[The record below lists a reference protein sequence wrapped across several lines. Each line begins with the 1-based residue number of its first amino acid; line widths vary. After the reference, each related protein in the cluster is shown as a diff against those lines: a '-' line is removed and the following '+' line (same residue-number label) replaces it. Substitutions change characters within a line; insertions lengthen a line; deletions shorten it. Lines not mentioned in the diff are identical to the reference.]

1 MTHQTPMK
9 RSLVALLLFALAL
22 TGCSTGGGA
31 RLPENS
37 GKYNQELG
45 SKFVLMDDAAQHSVT
60 SSALQEIPLPEG
72 RLEVVAVLRN
82 RVSRRIQVQVQCIFK
97 DAQGISTGDETPWK
111 DVILTEN
118 GMENVRFTSINAQAR
133 AYTVRVRQSR

>member
-1 MTHQTPMK
+1 MK
-9 RSLVALLLFALAL
+9 RSLVSLLLLALAL

-37 GKYNQELG
+37 GGNNQELG

-60 SSALQEIPLPEG
+60 SSALQERSLPDG

-82 RVSRRIQVQVQCIFK
+82 RESRRIQVQVQCVFK
-97 DAQGISTGDETPWK
+97 DAQGISTGDETAWQ
-111 DVILTEN
+111 DIILTEN
-118 GMENVRFTSINAQAR
+118 GMENVRFSSMNALAK

>member
-1 MTHQTPMK
+1 MK
-9 RSLVALLLFALAL
+9 RSLAALLLLGVTI
-22 TGCSTGGGA
+22 TGCSTGDGA

-37 GKYNQELG
+37 GKYHQELG
-45 SKFVLMDDAAQHSVT
+45 SKFVLMDDGAQRSVT
-60 SSALQEIPLPEG
+60 SSALQEIPLPDG

-82 RVSRRIQVQVQCIFK
+82 RESRRIQVQVQCIFK

-118 GMENVRFTSINAQAR
+118 GMENVRFSSMNAQAK